1 MKTKTNWL
9 VKVGML
15 SAISFILMLLEFPLP
30 FIAPPFYEMDF
41 SEVPVLIGAFALGPL
56 AGVTI
61 EFIKVL
67 LNLLLNGTITA
78 GVGEAAN
85 FLIGASYILP
95 AAFIYRYFKTKKG
108 AILGMTVG
116 SVSLVVLGG
125 FLNYY
130 VLIPTFGKALHL
142 PMDEFVKMGSKIFP
156 VVNSLK
162 MLVLVCVVP
171 FNALKVFLTS
181 LVTGLIYKHI
191 SPILKSTK

>member
-15 SAISFILMLLEFPLP
+15 SAISFILMLLEFPIP
-30 FIAPPFYEMDF
+30 FLAPPFYELDF
-41 SEVPVLIGAFALGPL
+41 SEVPVLIGAFALGPW

-61 EFIKVL
+61 EFIKIL

-85 FLIGASYILP
+85 FLIGVSYILP
-95 AAFIYRYFKTKKG
+95 AALIYRRFKTKKG
-108 AILGMTVG
+108 AVFGMTVG

-125 FLNYY
+125 FLNLY
-130 VLIPTFGKALHL
+130 VLIPTFGSALHL
-142 PMDEFVKMGSKIFP
+142 PMDAFVKMGSEIFP

-171 FNALKVFLTS
+171 FNALKVLVTS
-181 LVTGLIYKHI
+181 LITGLIYKHI
-191 SPILKSTK
+191 SPILKSAK